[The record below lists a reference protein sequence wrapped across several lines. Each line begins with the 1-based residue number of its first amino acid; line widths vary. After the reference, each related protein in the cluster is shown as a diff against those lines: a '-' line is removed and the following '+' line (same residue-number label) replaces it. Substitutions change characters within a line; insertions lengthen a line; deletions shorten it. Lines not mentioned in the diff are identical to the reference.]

1 VARPGGGA
9 TASPPALRAPCGPG
23 GELVERLLE
32 DSVRLRPEHDQAAVE
47 EEGGDRVDSDRLRL
61 GGRARDVILVQVG
74 SDRSLCVVEPK
85 LSRKRAEDFWIA
97 DVLALFPVGLHES
110 VVRGGVP
117 APRSCQLGQ
126 AESRA
131 RVRHHLGRRVVA
143 ETLSFERRLEALVE
157 ALAVTPVE
165 LGSRD
170 AIGRVLGVEVE
181 RQPVDLSVEPALEP
195 LSRALAEAAE
205 GSDVVRPDD
214 DLVLG
219 HKARVAAAEVLAG
232 VARTV
237 PPGTFLRRRFGSRLA
252 TQIGL
257 LAEGMVARPE
267 PQLAR
272 DDNPSRRRGVLHVV
286 TV

>member
-1 VARPGGGA
+1 
-9 TASPPALRAPCGPG
+9 
-23 GELVERLLE
+23 
-32 DSVRLRPEHDQAAVE
+32 
-47 EEGGDRVDSDRLRL
+47 
-61 GGRARDVILVQVG
+61 
-74 SDRSLCVVEPK
+74 
-85 LSRKRAEDFWIA
+85 
-97 DVLALFPVGLHES
+97 
-110 VVRGGVP
+110 
-117 APRSCQLGQ
+117 
-126 AESRA
+126 
-131 RVRHHLGRRVVA
+131 
-143 ETLSFERRLEALVE
+143 VE

-286 TV
+286 IV